1 MCVCIVCACIIY
13 SHLFSCLSFSFLLPC
28 CLYTFIASLSF
39 LTLHIFS
46 QTCAYTSFFLFFF
59 FSPTPLYSSSF
70 SSPQRCLVFY
80 PLRFCRCTD
89 CGNAFWA
96 WILWSLHLMGC
107 NRLACNSCIRS
118 CALYLLLILHTLLP
132 TAYSAVPC
140 NQYPMLLY
148 SIDAYVKNMC
158 ESPGDSIVTRT
169 KKKKTT
175 QGLRNW
181 ICSQTGGCVTPISFS
196 SFSSKLCKKT

>member
-1 MCVCIVCACIIY
+1 MYCVCMYHILSSVFL
-13 SHLFSCLSFSFLLPC
+13 SLFLFSPSLLPIYVYC
-28 CLYTFIASLSF
+28 FFVFSDVAHFFTDMCL
-39 LTLHIFS
+39 HE
-46 QTCAYTSFFLFFF
+46 FFLFFFF

-118 CALYLLLILHTLLP
+118 CALYLLFVYCILCCPLHILLYRVISTPCCYTLLMHMWKICVKAQG
-132 TAYSAVPC
+132 TA
-140 NQYPMLLY
+140 L
-148 SIDAYVKNMC
+148 
-158 ESPGDSIVTRT
+158 
-169 KKKKTT
+169 
-175 QGLRNW
+175 
-181 ICSQTGGCVTPISFS
+181 SQEQRKRRQLKV
-196 SFSSKLCKKT
+196 